1 MARAWHLVVQLLLPL
16 QGSPP
21 QYALRTSAHSFN
33 QHITPST
40 FSSFS
45 PFLLRRCPHSLY
57 LPPILSPPP
66 PPFFSPSFPRKILTS
81 HLLDP
86 PLFAVRCS
94 LFAVHCSLFTV
105 PLQVLT
111 LEHVVALFTY
121 VLLERRVL
129 LVSSQ
134 LTTLTLVSEALRVL
148 LCPLSWSHVFV
159 PVLPHTLIDTVQ
171 CPTPFLMGIHS
182 SEYTDDLPIV
192 GDMCVCNLDKSTISD
207 VAGATDEHLHPGQRG
222 DGEAGGE
229 GKRGGGSGSEES
241 PRMPAMPDALRVGLL
256 SRLQQ
261 ALRVR
266 GVNDVLCT

>member
-1 MARAWHLVVQLLLPL
+1 M
-16 QGSPP
+16 
-21 QYALRTSAHSFN
+21 
-33 QHITPST
+33 
-40 FSSFS
+40 
-45 PFLLRRCPHSLY
+45 
-57 LPPILSPPP
+57 
-66 PPFFSPSFPRKILTS
+66 
-81 HLLDP
+81 
-86 PLFAVRCS
+86 
-94 LFAVHCSLFTV
+94 
-105 PLQVLT
+105 
-111 LEHVVALFTY
+111 
-121 VLLERRVL
+121 
-129 LVSSQ
+129 
-134 LTTLTLVSEALRVL
+134 L

-192 GDMCVCNLDKSTISD
+192 GDMCVCNLDTSTISD

-229 GKRGGGSGSEES
+229 GKRGGGGGSDEP

-266 GVNDVLCT
+266 GVNNVLCMIDYAAAGCAHDDDASVIMMPGGVTCRPQVRFYSKTARVASVIHIFEYVF

>member
-1 MARAWHLVVQLLLPL
+1 MASRRITPSF

-21 QYALRTSAHSFN
+21 QYASRTSAHSFN

-81 HLLDP
+81 HLL
-86 PLFAVRCS
+86 A
-94 LFAVHCSLFTV
+94 

-229 GKRGGGSGSEES
+229 GKRGGGGGSEES

>member
-45 PFLLRRCPHSLY
+45 PFLLRRCPSSLY
-57 LPPILSPPP
+57 LP
-66 PPFFSPSFPRKILTS
+66 
-81 HLLDP
+81 
-86 PLFAVRCS
+86 
-94 LFAVHCSLFTV
+94 V

-229 GKRGGGSGSEES
+229 GKRGGGGGSEES